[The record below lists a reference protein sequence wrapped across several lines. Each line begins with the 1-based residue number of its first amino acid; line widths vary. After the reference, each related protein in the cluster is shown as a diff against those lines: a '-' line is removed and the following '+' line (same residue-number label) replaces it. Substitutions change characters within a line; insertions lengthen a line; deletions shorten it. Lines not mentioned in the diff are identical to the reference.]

1 MFKEFYYYV
10 YEIHTGKESENSKFF
25 SALFGISFLQSVNL
39 ATVWGLMNYFIEF
52 EISKDLLIF
61 LCSIIPVI
69 FSVINYS
76 YLYRNKNEI
85 IKKVEGFSEKRE
97 KTGKMF
103 FVVYIIASLFLMF
116 SVIKNFVPA
125 RY

>member
-10 YEIHTGKESENSKFF
+10 YEIHTGKGSENSKFF
-25 SALFGISFLQSVNL
+25 SAITGITYLQSVNL

-116 SVIKNFVPA
+116 FVIKNFVPA